1 MHYTNTVKIFKCIGY
16 PIYSVVEMGGRE
28 GCDMRGMLSFQILWL
43 LSKGKMHGE
52 MIAEEIEKRRGEKPK
67 PGTLY
72 PALKELSNK
81 GLINGSRHGK
91 IIVYSI
97 TSDGRAAVKV
107 ATNYFCRSFGDIF
120 EENERR

>member
-1 MHYTNTVKIFKCIGY
+1 
-16 PIYSVVEMGGRE
+16 MGGRE
-28 GCDMRGMLSFQILWL
+28 SCDMRGMLSFQILWL

-81 GLINGSRHGK
+81 GLINGSRRGK

-107 ATNYFCRSFGDIF
+107 ATDYFCRSFGDIF
-120 EENERR
+120 EENERK